1 MFWDL
6 YFYTFIN
13 DLAFLLEFG
22 ITMFVDDTTLYDAD
36 ADLGLLLSKF
46 SKKLEPLLDWCKFNK
61 LDLNWS
67 KTYFM
72 FITSRRVKL
81 PIEILV
87 SGLLVKVVDTFKL
100 LGITIDNKLNF
111 EKYSKDLKL
120 IINRKLYSIKRLFY
134 LSTKVKI
141 QFFKTFILPYFE
153 YCQSLVIYFPKSTIQ
168 RLSNCFN
175 LCLYKLFK
183 FSPDFKRS
191 IRGEND
197 EKNHARFRG

>member
-1 MFWDL
+1 MSTPLNIKLSVPQGSVLGPLFFIL
-6 YFYTFIN
+6 FIN

-22 ITMFVDDTTLYDAD
+22 IIMFADNTTLYDAD
-36 ADLGLLLSKF
+36 LSLLLSKF
-46 SKKLEPLLDWCKFNK
+46 SKKLEPLLDWFKFNK

-72 FITSRRVKL
+72 FITSQRVKL

-87 SGLLVKVVDTFKL
+87 SGLLVKLVDTFRL

-141 QFFKTFILPYFE
+141 QFFKTFILPYFD
-153 YCQSLVIYFPKSTIQ
+153 YCQSLVIYFPKSIIQ
-168 RLSNCFN
+168 R
-175 LCLYKLFK
+175 
-183 FSPDFKRS
+183 
-191 IRGEND
+191 
-197 EKNHARFRG
+197 